1 MPARTRSL
9 PRSDRSSRVPRSALF
24 AGAAAVLALG
34 APALRAQTACGASP
48 GPDLIV
54 SSIPATVTNYAA
66 SAGYDALSI
75 GFELT
80 NVGTVWADHF
90 ASNSAHPVL
99 GAGLFKLRTVDGA
112 TRFEQLGT
120 SWLYHGFFALSQGTL
135 CTCTPTDGTHLGV
148 GCTDTSTAARNGS
161 QTGLGPRWQVDA
173 STGAFPYPP
182 ANPAWSGSTARR
194 LRAAVAE
201 LELVGGPG
209 GVRYFAEKHVV
220 SADDA
225 AAGNGAN
232 NASWRELSASATGG
246 EWFFSSVGTTR
257 REEPALFAWKEADAG
272 VRLEVA
278 DVPGDGRFHLG
289 SRATPLPNGRWRY
302 EYALH
307 NLSSARAARS
317 FSVPL
322 PGDVSVSDL
331 GFHDVAHHSG
341 DGLGNVDQ
349 DGTDWVPG
357 LAAGALA
364 WSTST
369 FAQDPNG
376 NALRWG
382 TLYNF
387 RFDAD
392 APPVAGS
399 VTIGTFTVAG
409 SVAIAADVPGPSGAP
424 GEILCSGDGLDP
436 AAAPCPCANAGAPQH
451 GCANSQVAAGARL
464 ASSGTASPD
473 TVVLTASGELPT
485 ALSIF
490 LQGDQALSPGV
501 PFGDGVRC
509 AGGTLR
515 RLASL
520 NAVGGTVSFPGPG
533 DPSIT
538 ARSAALG
545 DPIAPGSSRWYQT
558 YYRDPD
564 LGFCPAPAGDSWNV
578 TNALRIAW

>member
-1 MPARTRSL
+1 MHARTRSTFRS
-9 PRSDRSSRVPRSALF
+9 PRF
-24 AGAAAVLALG
+24 AQAAALLALG
-34 APALRAQTACGASP
+34 APALRAQTACGASS
-48 GPDLIV
+48 GPDLV
-54 SSIPATVTNYAA
+54 LTAIPGVANYAA
-66 SAGYDALSI
+66 SGGFDALAVGYDV
-75 GFELT
+75 T
-80 NVGTVWADHF
+80 NVGNTWANFF
-90 ASNSAHPVL
+90 ANTSAHPVF
-99 GAGLFKLRTVDGA
+99 GSGIYKLATVDGA

-120 SWLYHGFFALSQGTL
+120 SWLQHGFFALSNGSV

-148 GCTDTSTAARNGS
+148 GCTDPSTAARNGT

-173 STGAFPYPP
+173 ASGTFPYPP

-194 LRAAVAE
+194 LRVAVAD
-201 LELVGGPG
+201 LEPIGGPG
-209 GVRYFAEKHVV
+209 GVRYFVEKQVV

-232 NASWRELSASATGG
+232 NATWREVAATQSAG
-246 EWFFSSVGTTR
+246 EWSFSALGSTR
-257 REEPALFAWKEADAG
+257 REEPALRAWKEADPL
-272 VRLEVA
+272 VQITSV

-289 SRATPLPNGRWRY
+289 WRVTPVAGGRWRY
-302 EYALH
+302 DYALH
-307 NLSSARAARS
+307 NLSSTRAARS
-317 FSVPL
+317 FEVPVAPNVAL
-322 PGDVSVSDL
+322 SAL

-341 DGLGNVDQ
+341 DGIGNLDQ
-349 DGTDWVPG
+349 EGTDWTPSLSGGV
-357 LAAGALA
+357 LA
-364 WSTST
+364 WSTAT

-399 VTIGTFTVAG
+399 VTIETFTVAG
-409 SVAIAADVPGPSGAP
+409 SVAIAADVPGSSGAP
-424 GEILCSGDGLDP
+424 GEILCSGDGIDP
-436 AAAPCPCANAGAPQH
+436 AAAPCPCANAGALQH

-490 LQGDQALSPGV
+490 LQGDQVLSPGV

-509 AGGTLR
+509 AGGALR
-515 RLASL
+515 RLASD

-545 DPIAPGSSRWYQT
+545 DPIAPGSTRWYQT

-564 LGFCPAPAGDSWNV
+564 LGFCPAPSGDSWNV